1 MKKTI
6 ISLLLAIFMTACATT
21 QLKQQDLHP
30 LMTLETVKANCEVF
44 EEWQIG
50 VVGLTSHVI
59 RYEKCLKVDPLIMIA
74 IDTDVHTDDIN
85 RISIDLLAA
94 HYVSFLNKNDE
105 TKTYSVEKLKE
116 ERDKKDGWLVYY
128 YAVKQK
134 EKEKKE

>member
-30 LMTLETVKANCEVF
+30 LMTLETVKANCEAS
-44 EEWQIG
+44 ESWQVGVIG
-50 VVGLTSHVI
+50 LASHIV
-59 RYEKCLKVDPLIMIA
+59 RFEKCLAVEPLILIA
-74 IDTDVHTDDIN
+74 IDTEVHTDKIN

-94 HYVSFLNKNDE
+94 HYASFLNKEDE
-105 TKTYSVEKLKE
+105 TKIYSVEKLKE
-116 ERDKKDGWLVYY
+116 ELDKKEGWLVYY